1 MIHFVFSEKDTRYLF
16 LKYDTPEDEKWLA
29 PNNCYEKQH
38 NLTNYLNLIDPK
50 CHLKNYNG
58 PMLVEEFLFEYVQGN
73 GKKIYYCSIGL
84 WQEIY
89 KFFRD
94 NKVEYDGLE
103 AGFFKRSIQHT
114 FQEFKDIVDSWG
126 MKFNPRPYQYEC
138 AYKILNW
145 KRSVSELATRA
156 GKTLIAYMIYRYA
169 VEYLG
174 AKRML
179 MIVPSIDLVQQGFND
194 FNDYK
199 EFFKMECIWA
209 GGELVESSNLTIGT
223 FQSLI
228 KFLEKKDS
236 KGRPNK
242 KYNPH
247 FFDGYDIVFV
257 DETHRAKAN
266 QIKTIISQPFMLDV
280 KIAYGM
286 TGTLPAERTI
296 DRFCIH
302 SLIGAKIQEIT
313 TAQLKEAGYISDI
326 EIYQYRLKYR
336 NIEKQLKLFIQC
348 AEYCLCNYIE
358 VDNPKKPGQKKR
370 VELSKDQQ
378 HFLIKY
384 EKSMPI
390 GLQMAR
396 NNIYEDPL
404 KSDIMKDI
412 EWVNLLKLM
421 MADAAGANGLMV
433 ERMMIHSMSER
444 VDILCNEILPKCD
457 KNTLILCHHTEYI
470 NYLTDI
476 IEEKFGKEH
485 IVVKITGSVSPKKR
499 NQIKQQLKDNN
510 NCILIA
516 SYGCMSTGITLSDLC
531 YGVFFESFKSNVV
544 NMQSIGRGL
553 GLSDIKDKY
562 RLFDIVD
569 CFDNT
574 ITNKIFLQGLE
585 RIKIYKSDFN
595 KHKYFIKEFN
605 IDNNSEYNEKYKVAY
620 QKYLDLQKE
629 EKPKK
634 KEPKKSEVETFMDDL
649 FG

>member
-236 KGRPNK
+236 KGSPNK

-476 IEEKFGKEH
+476 IEDKFGKEH

>member
-50 CHLKNYNG
+50 CHLRNYNG
-58 PMLVEEFLFEYVQGN
+58 PILVEEFLFEYVQSN

-126 MKFNPRPYQYEC
+126 LKFNPRPYQYEC

-209 GGELVESSNLTIGT
+209 GGELVESANLTIGT

-228 KFLEKKDS
+228 KFLEKKTP
-236 KGRPNK
+236 KGEPNP

-257 DETHRAKAN
+257 DETHRAKAA

-286 TGTLPAERTI
+286 TGTLPQERTI
-296 DRFCIH
+296 ERFCIH

-336 NIEKQLKLFIQC
+336 NIEKQIKLFIQC
-348 AEYCLCNYIE
+348 AEYSLCNYIE

-370 VELSKDQQ
+370 VELAPNEQ
-378 HFLIKY
+378 HFLMKY

-390 GLQMAR
+390 GLQMAK
-396 NNIYEDPL
+396 NNIYSDPI

-485 IVVKITGSVSPKKR
+485 IVVKITGSVGPKKR

-531 YGVFFESFKSNVV
+531 YGVLFESFKSNVV

-569 CFDNT
+569 CFENT

-605 IDNNSEYNEKYKVAY
+605 IDKNGDYNEKYKVAY

-629 EKPKK
+629 QKPKK